1 MTRSAASE
9 RQVRAADPVACTWLS
24 ANAGSGKTRVLTDR
38 VARLLLQGVRP
49 SRILCLTYTKAAASE
64 MQNRLFGRLGGWAM
78 LPDDALRHALR
89 DLGVEDE
96 VAPETL
102 REARR
107 LFARAIET
115 PGGLKIQ
122 TIHAFCASLLRS
134 FPLEAGVSP
143 NFTELDDRGARR
155 LREEIVED
163 LAGADQRA
171 LDGLAAIFTGAE
183 FGDLTETI
191 ARNAAGF
198 ADPLT
203 CDEARALF
211 GLRPDDSEAALLG
224 DVLGPGDLS
233 LLQRITPIIA
243 RGSVNDVKAAARL
256 GTIRQPNLRALM
268 ELEGVLLTRKSA
280 AAPFTAKIGSFPTK
294 ATREALGA
302 DLPALEDL
310 MQRVEDAR
318 PRRLALT
325 AAEQTTALHRFAT
338 AFLSRYADRK
348 ARAGWLDFDDL
359 IGRAVGL
366 LTDPSVAQWVLYRL
380 DGGVDHILV
389 DEAQDTSPDQWRVIE
404 LLAQEF
410 TAGQGARDAGRTIFV
425 VGDKKQS
432 IYSFQGADLRAF
444 DRMRDH
450 FAARLAEVQV
460 PLRDEALEYSFRSS
474 PAILGLVDHALGD
487 DAGLGGPVRHLAFF
501 DDMPGRVDVWPVVPR
516 ADDPEDRDWFDPV
529 DILPAEHHGTLL
541 ARRIAEQVRDMLD
554 VGTQVPTRDGP
565 KRMTAGDVLIL
576 VQRRS
581 ALFHQII
588 AALKVARLPVAGADR
603 LRLGGELAVK
613 DLTALLSFLATP
625 EDDLSLAACLR
636 SPLFGWTEAQ
646 LYDLA
651 HDRDGYLWTALR
663 GKADVPGLAVLQDLR
678 RQADF
683 LRPYELIERMLT
695 RHGGRQRLIARLGA
709 EAEEGI
715 DAFLAQALAYERL
728 EVPSL
733 TGFLG
738 WLAGDAVEVKR
749 QLDSAGDMIRVMTV
763 HGAKGLEAPVVI
775 LPDTGDRKPRS
786 SGPVVRLTGG
796 QAVWGGASA
805 EAPDEVAAARAE
817 LAERDAEERLRL
829 LYVALTRAES
839 WLIVAAAGEVKPEGD
854 SWYRRVEAAMR
865 AAGAAEVAAPDGF
878 DAPMLRL
885 AQGNWPAQE
894 TAPSPEQASAA
905 ELPVWATTSAAP
917 VDRPAAPLSPSD
929 LGGAKVMGAEGG
941 AGDQAAAMARGT
953 VLHLLLEHLPL
964 LPAAEWPAVAASI
977 AGPDH
982 AALLAEAQAVLDHPD
997 LAPLFGPDAL
1007 AEVEIAADLD
1017 GRRLVGTIDRLIVEP
1032 DRVLAVDY
1040 KSNTVNPDRPED
1052 VPDGL
1057 LRQMGAYAHGL
1068 AQIWPDRRI
1077 ETALLWTR
1085 GPRLMIL
1092 PADLVMAALRRA
1104 ALP

>member
-9 RQVRAADPVACTWLS
+9 RQVRAADPAASTWLS

-78 LPDDALRHALR
+78 LPDDDLRKALAE
-89 DLGVEDE
+89 LGVEAE
-96 VAPETL
+96 VAPDTL

-122 TIHAFCASLLRS
+122 TIHAFCAALLRS

-143 NFTELDDRGARR
+143 GFSELDDRGARK
-155 LREEIVED
+155 LREEVVED
-163 LAGADQRA
+163 LAESDPDAM
-171 LDGLAAIFTGAE
+171 DGLAAIFTGAE

-191 ARNAAGF
+191 ARNATGF
-198 ADPLT
+198 AQPL
-203 CDEARALF
+203 DAEKARVLF
-211 GLRPDDSEAALLG
+211 GLMPDDSVATLLA
-224 DVLGPGDLS
+224 DVFDPADMA
-233 LLQRITPIIA
+233 LLQRIVPTL
-243 RGSVNDVKAAARL
+243 RGGTTNDVKAANRL
-256 GTIRQPNLRALM
+256 ATVRKTDVAGLI
-268 ELEGVLLTRKSA
+268 ELEGVLLTGKSA

-294 ATREALGA
+294 DTRAALGA
-302 DLPALEDL
+302 DPPALEDL
-310 MQRVEDAR
+310 MARVEAAR
-318 PRRLALT
+318 PRRLALA
-325 AAEQTTALHRFAT
+325 AAEQTAALHRFAT
-338 AFLSRYADRK
+338 AFLARYDDRK

-359 IGRAVGL
+359 IRRAVAL

-389 DEAQDTSPDQWRVIE
+389 DEAQDTSPEQWRVIE

-410 TAGQGARDAGRTIFV
+410 TTGQGARDAGRTIFV

-460 PLRDEALEYSFRSS
+460 PLRDESLEHSFRSS
-474 PAILGLVDHALGD
+474 PAVLRLVDEVFA
-487 DAGLGGPVRHLAFF
+487 DAEDLGGPVRHLAFR
-501 DDMPGRVDVWPVVPR
+501 DTMPGRVDMWPVVPR
-516 ADDPEDRDWFDPV
+516 ADEPEDGDWFEPV
-529 DILPAEHHGTLL
+529 DRLPAEHHGTIL
-541 ARRIAEQVRDMLD
+541 ARRIAQQVRTMLD
-554 VGTQVPTRDGP
+554 AGTRVPTRDGP

-581 ALFHQII
+581 PLFHQII

-613 DLTALLSFLATP
+613 DLTALLAFLATP

-636 SPLFGWTEAQ
+636 SPLFGWTEGQ
-646 LYDLA
+646 LFDLA
-651 HDRDGYLWTALR
+651 HGRPGYLWAALR
-663 GKADVPGLAVLQDLR
+663 DRAGAPGLEVLHDLR

-695 RHGGRQRLIARLGA
+695 RHGGRRRLIARLGS
-709 EAEEGI
+709 EAEDGI

-749 QLDSAGDMIRVMTV
+749 QLDNAGDMIRVMTV

-775 LPDTGDRKPRS
+775 LPDTGDRQARP
-786 SGPVVRLTGG
+786 SGPLVRLEGG
-796 QAVWGGASA
+796 EAVWGASGT
-805 EAPDEVAAARAE
+805 EAPAEVTAARQA

-839 WLIVAAAGEVKPEGD
+839 WLIVAAAGDVKEEGN
-854 SWYRRVEAAMR
+854 SWYRRVEGAMR
-865 AAGAAEVAAPDGF
+865 RAGAEEVPAPDGF
-878 DAPMLRL
+878 EAPMLRI
-885 AQGNWPAQE
+885 AHGDWPAPDTVPAPAVAIPATLPDWAA
-894 TAPSPEQASAA
+894 TAAA
-905 ELPVWATTSAAP
+905 VIERT
-917 VDRPAAPLSPSD
+917 AAPLSPSD
-929 LGGAKVMGAEGG
+929 LGGAKVLAAEGG
-941 AGDQAAAMARGT
+941 AGDQAAAMARGSL
-953 VLHLLLEHLPL
+953 LHLLLEHLPA
-964 LPAAEWPAVAASI
+964 LPRDDWPGVAEAL
-977 AGPDH
+977 AGTDH
-982 AALLAEAQAVLDHPD
+982 GALLAEARAVLDHPD
-997 LAPLFGPDAL
+997 LAPLFGPKAL

-1017 GRRLVGTIDRLIVEP
+1017 GRRLIGTIDRLIVTPE
-1032 DRVLAVDY
+1032 RVLAVDY
-1040 KSNTVNPDRPED
+1040 KSNAVVPERPED
-1052 VPDGL
+1052 VPEGL

-1068 AQIWPDRRI
+1068 AQIWPGRRI

-1085 GPRLMIL
+1085 GPVLMPL
-1092 PADLVMAALRRA
+1092 PTDLVMAALRRMS
-1104 ALP
+1104 LP